1 MRNARAFLRPLG
13 DKIREL
19 RARRGWTLDRLA
31 SVAGLSKGLLS
42 KIENFRAV
50 PSLTVLAAIARALEV
65 DLAALVEDV
74 QVRPRQPYLLVR
86 AGEGRVL
93 RREESRHFHYT
104 ALPAA
109 DCGGTQFQG
118 FRLRIDAGATREPRV
133 TDGDEF
139 IHVLRGQVAFTLGDE
154 VLDLAVGDSLYFD
167 GRMPHAP
174 RNAGRAVA
182 ELLVIYLIPASGA
195 PSAGRPAGD
204 PDAHR

>member
-1 MRNARAFLRPLG
+1 MKNARAFLRPLG
-13 DKIREL
+13 DKVRDL

-50 PSLTVLAAIARALEV
+50 PSLPVLAAIARALEV

-86 AGEGRVL
+86 AGEGRAV
-93 RREESRHFHYT
+93 RRDDSRHFHYT

-109 DCGGTQFQG
+109 DCGGTQFQA
-118 FRLRIDAGATREPRV
+118 FRLGLDAGATREARV

-139 IHVLRGQVAFTLGDE
+139 IHVLRGEVAFVLGDE
-154 VLDLAVGDSLYFD
+154 ELNLAVGDSLYFD

-174 RNAGRAVA
+174 RNRGRAVA
-182 ELLVIYLIPASGA
+182 ELLVVYLIPAAGA
-195 PSAGRPAGD
+195 PRAGRPPGGA
-204 PDAHR
+204 DAHR